1 MKQIQYFM
9 DVSKEARIISHT
21 LWLEDGE
28 EKGKLTFSKRDT
40 PNDIWEPQITM
51 KSTDS
56 EDVMISEIETDYF
69 LAPLGFTV
77 KEVIENS

>member
-9 DVSKEARIISHT
+9 TEDKTNRIVSHT

-28 EKGKLTFSKRDT
+28 EKGELTFSKRVT
-40 PNDIWEPQITM
+40 PDDIWEPQISM
-51 KSTDS
+51 KSVDS
-56 EDVMISEIETDYF
+56 EIVMVSEAEVDSI
-69 LAPLGFTV
+69 LAPLGFTF